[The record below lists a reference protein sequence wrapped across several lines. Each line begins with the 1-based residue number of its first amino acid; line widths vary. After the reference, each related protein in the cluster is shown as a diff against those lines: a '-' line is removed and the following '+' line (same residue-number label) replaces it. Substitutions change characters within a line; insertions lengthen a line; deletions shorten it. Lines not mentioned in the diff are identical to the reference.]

1 MPLPLLIDVSPMDTL
16 LDDEFYES
24 LDLYEPK
31 ARGFQEVAARHIP
44 PKWTTSRKGI
54 WCMCRP
60 DDVRLPEQ
68 GWKIHVSSTPNDAAA
83 VLSIATRLFVRQG
96 TAFKFAIDEFILS
109 LQNGKSWSR
118 GGSGK
123 FITGY
128 PADARSASRCSI
140 FCAIRCA
147 GTTVPTSCRTG
158 GTRTAAW
165 STIDTA
171 ASRRDSGSRPGG
183 RESIC
188 SACPAADFT
197 RTFGNRTSIFP
208 KKFRISFRTRPITG
222 TSRR

>member
-1 MPLPLLIDVSPMDTL
+1 MPLLIDVSPMDTL
-16 LDDEFYES
+16 MDDEFYES
-24 LDLYEPK
+24 LELYEPK
-31 ARGFQEVAARHIP
+31 TRGFQEVTARHLP
-44 PKWTTSRKGI
+44 SQWTMSHKGI

-68 GWKIHVSSTPNDAAA
+68 GWKIHVSSTPNDAPA

-118 GGSGK
+118 SGSGK
-123 FITGY
+123 FITGIRRT
-128 PADARSASRCSI
+128 PRSAARCSI
-140 FCAIRCA
+140 FFAIRCT

-158 GTRTAAW
+158 VTRTAGW

-171 ASRRDSGSRPGG
+171 ASRRTSALPPGG

-188 SACPAADFT
+188 FACPAASFA
-197 RTFGNRTSIFP
+197 RTFGSHTSIFP
-208 KKFRISFRTRPITG
+208 QKFPISFRTRLITKTG
-222 TSRR
+222 RR